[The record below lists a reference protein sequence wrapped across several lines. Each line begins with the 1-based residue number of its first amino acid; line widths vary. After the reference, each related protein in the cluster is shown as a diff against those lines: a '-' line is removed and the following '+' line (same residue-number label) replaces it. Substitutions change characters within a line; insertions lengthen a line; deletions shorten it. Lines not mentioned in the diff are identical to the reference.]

1 MTLPESQAIR
11 NLQSDFRTDDTCYY
25 WIEASPLIAEG
36 GIMSVNFFLM
46 KNVDIFIAG
55 KRKESAEINKKY
67 IAKLPGIELNLPAIH
82 HHNSRKKY
90 SPRIDT
96 RDAIFN
102 L

>member
-46 KNVDIFIAG
+46 KNVDIFISIKDNIDAPDVTCNVLQG
-55 KRKESAEINKKY
+55 DTLIF
-67 IAKLPGIELNLPAIH
+67 KL
-82 HHNSRKKY
+82 
-90 SPRIDT
+90 
-96 RDAIFN
+96 
-102 L
+102 